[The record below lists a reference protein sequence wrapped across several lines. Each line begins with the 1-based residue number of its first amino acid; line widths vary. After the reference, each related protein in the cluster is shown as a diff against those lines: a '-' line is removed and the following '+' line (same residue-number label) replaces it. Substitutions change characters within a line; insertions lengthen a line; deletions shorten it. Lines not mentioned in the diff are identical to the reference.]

1 MSVLEPFVLGLVITE
16 LSSNL
21 LDMAKGI
28 EGAGIN
34 TSYIAFLLLVYFIR
48 ALCYEIG
55 AYGSNYV
62 MTKAVQSTIRDLRQA
77 LSQKN

>member
-34 TSYIAFLLLVYFIR
+34 TSYIAFYCLSILFVH
-48 ALCYEIG
+48 
-55 AYGSNYV
+55 YV
-62 MTKAVQSTIRDLRQA
+62 MKSEPMGQIMS
-77 LSQKN
+77 